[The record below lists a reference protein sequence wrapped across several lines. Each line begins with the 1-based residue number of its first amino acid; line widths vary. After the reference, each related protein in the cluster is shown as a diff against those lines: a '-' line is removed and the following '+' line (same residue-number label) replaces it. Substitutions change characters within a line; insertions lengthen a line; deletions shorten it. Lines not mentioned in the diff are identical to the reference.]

1 MASNPF
7 FESELFNELNDAL
20 KHSSRFTAT
29 YRIAADDYAEAKKI
43 ARGIAVEQTVECP
56 DELFVNTWIEDS
68 VIGQIEDLKKADPGS
83 YYAIISYSPDTVE
96 GEMTE
101 LMNMLF
107 GNTSLQPGIRLM
119 SFELPDSM
127 YRHYP
132 GPKFGR
138 QGIREL
144 CGIEKGPILM
154 SALKPLG
161 RSAKDFGET
170 AYKLALGGCPL
181 IKDDHSLFNQSY
193 APFKD
198 RVKACV
204 DSVNNAN
211 AKTGGRS
218 LYIANCTADSME
230 FLERAMT
237 AQELGAGGI
246 MAAPGLLGL
255 SIIRELSSAPDFHLT
270 IFLHPCF
277 SGPLVLSA
285 DSGISPFCC
294 YGQFSRLAGADAA
307 IFTSFGGR
315 FPFTEEV
322 CQKICDGTETEMG
335 GLRSIFPVPSGG
347 MKWQLF
353 KKMVQVYGP
362 DAIFLVG
369 GALLTE
375 SDDLTANMHFYFE
388 KLNEAVNK

>member
-29 YRIAADDYAEAKKI
+29 YRIAAGDYAEAKKI

-56 DELFVNTWIEDS
+56 DELFVNTWIEDT

-211 AKTGGRS
+211 TKTGGRS

-255 SIIRELSSAPDFHLT
+255 SIIRELSSAPDFHLP
-270 IFLHPCF
+270 IFLRPSCPQCGF
-277 SGPLVLSA
+277 
-285 DSGISPFCC
+285 
-294 YGQFSRLAGADAA
+294 R
-307 IFTSFGGR
+307 R
-315 FPFTEEV
+315 FPLLLLRPVQPPGRRRCRHIHQLRRTLSFHRRSMPENLRRYGNRNGRAPLYLP
-322 CQKICDGTETEMG
+322 CSQRRHEMAA
-335 GLRSIFPVPSGG
+335 F
-347 MKWQLF
+347 
-353 KKMVQVYGP
+353 
-362 DAIFLVG
+362 
-369 GALLTE
+369 
-375 SDDLTANMHFYFE
+375 
-388 KLNEAVNK
+388 

>member
-29 YRIAADDYAEAKKI
+29 YRIDAKSGSIFYPGKYITLSEAKKI

-56 DELFVNTWIEDS
+56 DKLFVNTWIEDT

-170 AYKLALGGCPL
+170 AYKLALG
-181 IKDDHSLFNQSY
+181 
-193 APFKD
+193 
-198 RVKACV
+198 
-204 DSVNNAN
+204 
-211 AKTGGRS
+211 RS
-218 LYIANCTADSME
+218 LKTTTASSINP
-230 FLERAMT
+230 T
-237 AQELGAGGI
+237 
-246 MAAPGLLGL
+246 LL
-255 SIIRELSSAPDFHLT
+255 SK
-270 IFLHPCF
+270 
-277 SGPLVLSA
+277 
-285 DSGISPFCC
+285 
-294 YGQFSRLAGADAA
+294 
-307 IFTSFGGR
+307 
-315 FPFTEEV
+315 TE
-322 CQKICDGTETEMG
+322 
-335 GLRSIFPVPSGG
+335 
-347 MKWQLF
+347 
-353 KKMVQVYGP
+353 
-362 DAIFLVG
+362 
-369 GALLTE
+369 
-375 SDDLTANMHFYFE
+375 
-388 KLNEAVNK
+388 

>member
-1 MASNPF
+1 
-7 FESELFNELNDAL
+7 
-20 KHSSRFTAT
+20 
-29 YRIAADDYAEAKKI
+29 
-43 ARGIAVEQTVECP
+43 
-56 DELFVNTWIEDS
+56 
-68 VIGQIEDLKKADPGS
+68 
-83 YYAIISYSPDTVE
+83 
-96 GEMTE
+96 MTE

-211 AKTGGRS
+211 TK
-218 LYIANCTADSME
+218 
-230 FLERAMT
+230 
-237 AQELGAGGI
+237 QE
-246 MAAPGLLGL
+246 AAPFTL
-255 SIIRELSSAPDFHLT
+255 RTVPQTAWN
-270 IFLHPCF
+270 FLN
-277 SGPLVLSA
+277 
-285 DSGISPFCC
+285 
-294 YGQFSRLAGADAA
+294 
-307 IFTSFGGR
+307 
-315 FPFTEEV
+315 
-322 CQKICDGTETEMG
+322 
-335 GLRSIFPVPSGG
+335 VP
-347 MKWQLF
+347 
-353 KKMVQVYGP
+353 
-362 DAIFLVG
+362 
-369 GALLTE
+369 
-375 SDDLTANMHFYFE
+375 
-388 KLNEAVNK
+388 

>member
-1 MASNPF
+1 
-7 FESELFNELNDAL
+7 
-20 KHSSRFTAT
+20 
-29 YRIAADDYAEAKKI
+29 
-43 ARGIAVEQTVECP
+43 
-56 DELFVNTWIEDS
+56 
-68 VIGQIEDLKKADPGS
+68 
-83 YYAIISYSPDTVE
+83 
-96 GEMTE
+96 
-101 LMNMLF
+101 
-107 GNTSLQPGIRLM
+107 
-119 SFELPDSM
+119 
-127 YRHYP
+127 
-132 GPKFGR
+132 
-138 QGIREL
+138 
-144 CGIEKGPILM
+144 M

-255 SIIRELSSAPDFHLT
+255 SIIRELSSAPDFHLP

-277 SGPLVLSA
+277 SGSLVLSA
-285 DSGISPFCC
+285 DSGISPSAATASSAAWQAPMPP
-294 YGQFSRLAGADAA
+294 YSPASADAFLSPKKYA
-307 IFTSFGGR
+307 GKSATVRKQKWAGSALSSL
-315 FPFTEEV
+315 FP
-322 CQKICDGTETEMG
+322 
-335 GLRSIFPVPSGG
+335 
-347 MKWQLF
+347 
-353 KKMVQVYGP
+353 
-362 DAIFLVG
+362 A
-369 GALLTE
+369 A
-375 SDDLTANMHFYFE
+375 A
-388 KLNEAVNK
+388 

>member
-29 YRIAADDYAEAKKI
+29 YRIAAGDYAEAKKI

-56 DELFVNTWIEDS
+56 DELFVNTWIEDT

-107 GNTSLQPGIRLM
+107 GNTSLQ
-119 SFELPDSM
+119 
-127 YRHYP
+127 
-132 GPKFGR
+132 
-138 QGIREL
+138 GIREL
-144 CGIEKGPILM
+144 CGIEKGHILM

-198 RVKACV
+198 RVKASL

-211 AKTGGRS
+211 TKTGGRS

-255 SIIRELSSAPDFHLT
+255 SIIRELSSAPDFHLP

-285 DSGISPFCC
+285 DSGVSPFCY

-322 CQKICDGTETEMG
+322 CRKICDGTETEMG

>member
-1 MASNPF
+1 
-7 FESELFNELNDAL
+7 
-20 KHSSRFTAT
+20 
-29 YRIAADDYAEAKKI
+29 
-43 ARGIAVEQTVECP
+43 
-56 DELFVNTWIEDS
+56 
-68 VIGQIEDLKKADPGS
+68 
-83 YYAIISYSPDTVE
+83 
-96 GEMTE
+96 MTE

-161 RSAKDFGET
+161 RSVKDFGET

-211 AKTGGRS
+211 AKREDTPS
-218 LYIANCTADSME
+218 TSPTVPQTAWN
-230 FLERAMT
+230 FL
-237 AQELGAGGI
+237 
-246 MAAPGLLGL
+246 
-255 SIIRELSSAPDFHLT
+255 SAPWQHRNWAPAASWQPRDFW
-270 IFLHPCF
+270 
-277 SGPLVLSA
+277 
-285 DSGISPFCC
+285 DS
-294 YGQFSRLAGADAA
+294 L
-307 IFTSFGGR
+307 
-315 FPFTEEV
+315 
-322 CQKICDGTETEMG
+322 
-335 GLRSIFPVPSGG
+335 
-347 MKWQLF
+347 
-353 KKMVQVYGP
+353 
-362 DAIFLVG
+362 
-369 GALLTE
+369 
-375 SDDLTANMHFYFE
+375 
-388 KLNEAVNK
+388 

>member
-29 YRIAADDYAEAKKI
+29 YRIAAGDYAEAKKI

-56 DELFVNTWIEDS
+56 DELFVNTWIEDT

-204 DSVNNAN
+204 DL
-211 AKTGGRS
+211 S
-218 LYIANCTADSME
+218 LIH
-230 FLERAMT
+230 
-237 AQELGAGGI
+237 I
-246 MAAPGLLGL
+246 
-255 SIIRELSSAPDFHLT
+255 
-270 IFLHPCF
+270 
-277 SGPLVLSA
+277 
-285 DSGISPFCC
+285 
-294 YGQFSRLAGADAA
+294 
-307 IFTSFGGR
+307 
-315 FPFTEEV
+315 
-322 CQKICDGTETEMG
+322 
-335 GLRSIFPVPSGG
+335 
-347 MKWQLF
+347 
-353 KKMVQVYGP
+353 
-362 DAIFLVG
+362 
-369 GALLTE
+369 
-375 SDDLTANMHFYFE
+375 
-388 KLNEAVNK
+388 

>member
-7 FESELFNELNDAL
+7 FESELFSELNDAL

-29 YRIAADDYAEAKKI
+29 YRIVAGDYAEAKKI

-56 DELFVNTWIEDS
+56 DKLFVNTWIEDT

-170 AYKLALGGCPL
+170 AYKLALGGA
-181 IKDDHSLFNQSY
+181 H
-193 APFKD
+193 
-198 RVKACV
+198 
-204 DSVNNAN
+204 
-211 AKTGGRS
+211 
-218 LYIANCTADSME
+218 
-230 FLERAMT
+230 
-237 AQELGAGGI
+237 
-246 MAAPGLLGL
+246 
-255 SIIRELSSAPDFHLT
+255 
-270 IFLHPCF
+270 
-277 SGPLVLSA
+277 
-285 DSGISPFCC
+285 
-294 YGQFSRLAGADAA
+294 
-307 IFTSFGGR
+307 
-315 FPFTEEV
+315 
-322 CQKICDGTETEMG
+322 
-335 GLRSIFPVPSGG
+335 
-347 MKWQLF
+347 
-353 KKMVQVYGP
+353 
-362 DAIFLVG
+362 
-369 GALLTE
+369 
-375 SDDLTANMHFYFE
+375 
-388 KLNEAVNK
+388 